1 MFHESTPVLFW
12 SIILVEFGVA
22 FSLST
27 LLAAAQRKNQKA

>member
-1 MFHESTPVLFW
+1 MIHESASAFFW

-22 FSLST
+22 FGLST